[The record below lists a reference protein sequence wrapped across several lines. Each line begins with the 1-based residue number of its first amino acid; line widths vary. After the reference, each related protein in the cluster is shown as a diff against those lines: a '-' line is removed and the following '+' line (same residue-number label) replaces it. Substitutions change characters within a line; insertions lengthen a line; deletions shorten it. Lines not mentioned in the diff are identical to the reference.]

1 MNIQMLDILHN
12 AMLEHEVLDY
22 IERAEGFSC
31 ILAGEE
37 AGEWRIA
44 VTSEYLTI
52 SRGRLETDRWL
63 GPTIRISLGEDRENL
78 EETLQVL
85 IGLVGRN

>member
-1 MNIQMLDILHN
+1 MNIQMLQILHR
-12 AMLEHEVLDY
+12 AMLDHEVIEY
-22 IERAEGFSC
+22 TERAEGFSC
-31 ILAGEE
+31 ILAGE

-63 GPTIRISLGEDRENL
+63 GPTIRISIGEDRGNL
-78 EETLQVL
+78 EETLKVL
-85 IGLVGRN
+85 AGLLSRD